1 MQPAVQALIDNLIP
15 ILGTFLT
22 AVLSILLKSVI
33 SYINA
38 KKAGFVSDELSYEL
52 NDLVYDAV
60 AFAEE
65 VSHNLAKNGI
75 KNMDGK
81 EKEAL
86 AAQTLINSAK
96 KHNLDAGRARQLIL
110 TSLGRGRGKVSRF

>member
-1 MQPAVQALIDNLIP
+1 MQAVTQALIDNMIP
-15 ILGTFLT
+15 VLGTFLT
-22 AVLSILLKSVI
+22 AILTILLKSAI
-33 SYINA
+33 SYLNA

-65 VSHNLAKNGI
+65 VSHNLAKNGV

-86 AAQTLINSAK
+86 AVQTLINTAK
-96 KHNLDAGRARQLIL
+96 KHNIDASRARQLIL
-110 TSLGRGRGKVSRF
+110 TSLGKSRGKVSRF